1 MELLHRIAKRN
12 RQPELMDQ
20 PGLAAAEHGLALRG
34 LARVNWFSRSAAIFW
49 PTLREL
55 AREQHGSPL
64 RVLDVACGG
73 GEVTVALVQRAR
85 REGVSLQM
93 TGCDFSDTALV
104 IARSHAE
111 QANVEIEFFR
121 HDVLKEPLPAR
132 FDVVICSLFLHHL
145 DEPDAISVLRS
156 MSQAGQAVLVN
167 DLVRSRRGYLLAVIG
182 TRLLSRSRI
191 VHVDGHC
198 RSREPSRRKKP
209 CSFVCQPAYTEQ
221 RSRDAGRSGFCSL
234 GDAHDGRLGRGGWS
248 SVRPGLV
255 PPTARRPFSESVPR
269 PSRDCLHRPRAWRTL
284 PFSVAARHH

>member
-1 MELLHRIAKRN
+1 
-12 RQPELMDQ
+12 
-20 PGLAAAEHGLALRG
+20 
-34 LARVNWFSRSAAIFW
+34 
-49 PTLREL
+49 
-55 AREQHGSPL
+55 
-64 RVLDVACGG
+64 
-73 GEVTVALVQRAR
+73 
-85 REGVSLQM
+85 M

-191 VHVDGHC
+191 VHVDGPLSVAGAFAPQEALQLCVPAGLHGATI
-198 RSREPSRRKKP
+198 SRRWP
-209 CSFVCQPAYTEQ
+209 Q
-221 RSRDAGRSGFCSL
+221 RFLLTWRRS
-234 GDAHDGRLGRGGWS
+234 
-248 SVRPGLV
+248 
-255 PPTARRPFSESVPR
+255 
-269 PSRDCLHRPRAWRTL
+269 
-284 PFSVAARHH
+284 